1 MKGSSWENFQSGRD
15 GIDSLRKNDKRK
27 GSQKAKSEN
36 VRFRSL
42 EGREIKGQ
50 LSRDTLERKVSKRLL
65 GKKHQKKTIMRN
77 KEGTSHQSCW
87 HNIGSGTKG
96 SKGGELVVA
105 WNLRMTL

>member
-1 MKGSSWENFQSGRD
+1 MESAYLGKMTKGKAAKKL
-15 GIDSLRKNDKRK
+15 SLKK
-27 GSQKAKSEN
+27 

-42 EGREIKGQ
+42 KGRKIRGQ
-50 LSRDTLERKVSKRLL
+50 LSRDTPEWKVNKRLL
-65 GKKHQKKTIMRN
+65 GKKYQKKTIMRN

>member
-36 VRFRSL
+36 VRGRSL
-42 EGREIKGQ
+42 EGKEIRGQ
-50 LSRDTLERKVSKRLL
+50 LSKDTPEQKVSKRFL
-65 GKKHQKKTIMRN
+65 GKKHQKKKIMRN

-87 HNIGSGTKG
+87 HNIGFSTQG
-96 SKGGELVVA
+96 SKGGESVVP
-105 WNLRMTL
+105 WNPRMTL